1 MSKRTPDETIQSW
14 IERDLGAALDADELP
29 PAFEVDDLLQ
39 QMSALLTARRC
50 PVLTGEPGVG
60 KSAVITEFIRRARR
74 EPSNAFADRQMIQIS
89 LTRNASAARE
99 GEFGAEFKR
108 FVEAV
113 TAARGRYGLYI
124 RDLHAA
130 YRFDVEPQLQALAYG
145 FDGPILAEAEE
156 RMLRSLFEYA
166 PQLEQHYVA
175 LTVEEPSPERMQRL
189 LAAWRDESHR
199 RARRYHDDALDL
211 AYTLTSRFL
220 GRTRMPRAAIDFL
233 DQLGSLQPPDCE
245 VGPEQVI
252 ARFGATF
259 RVPRALIDP
268 RTSLDLEALESRFA
282 HEVLGQ
288 TEAVRA
294 MVRLIGMVKAGLS
307 DARRPFGVFLF
318 VGPTGVGKT
327 HVAQLLAEYLF
338 GSRERLL
345 RVNMADYP
353 EEHGAAA
360 LFGASCGNL
369 TDRRGTLTS
378 RVMGA
383 PFAVILLDEFE
394 KAHPKVHDR
403 FLQMM
408 DEGCFINGA
417 GETIG
422 VRSTIIIATSN
433 AGAEIYRGETF
444 GFRNVSDLAA
454 RDRELDRALQ
464 RHFRFEFLN
473 RFDQVVH
480 FHPLSREHMRAVALR
495 ELELLKRRSGIRQR
509 GLRLEIDESVVDW
522 LAVHGYDAD
531 YGARFL
537 KRTVERDVTT
547 ALADA
552 IVRQQPPAGA
562 TIELTVRAHKVTA
575 RWAEPAAPRRADVT
589 LPIGTVQSV
598 RTLDAES
605 LGAEA
610 DRLLAGAQGRLAALD
625 QRRREYSALV
635 EQMNDPAFWS
645 RSDERVPVLERF
657 RELDVAIQTEERLAE
672 PLRRLADLCAS
683 APERRRDVER
693 LARVVEAAAAAYH
706 DWTRRIAEEGPSAVW
721 LVISNVDP
729 LAPASAWL
737 EELVEMELAWSRR
750 VHLAASVAAYE
761 LRDNEL
767 ARAVLVVEG
776 LGALA
781 YLTMEA
787 GVHRQC
793 RHPMDDARAL
803 VEIVARQPHTA
814 CGGAAVARLAR
825 PRRGRFDL
833 TPAFRARVEVPSR
846 GVICEWLGVSA
857 AGLEH
862 AVADIT
868 RAWAARPA
876 EPARVAR
883 VYNEHG
889 GGARD
894 PRTGVSMP
902 HLRDVLRGGLD
913 KFLEGFRRMSP
924 SPENSIGA
932 PVAARGEA
940 R

>member
-1 MSKRTPDETIQSW
+1 MSKRTPEEIIQSW
-14 IERDLGAALDADELP
+14 IERDVSAALDADELA

-39 QMSALLTARRC
+39 QVGALLAAGRC

-60 KSAVITEFIRRARR
+60 KSAVITEYIRRARGDAAT
-74 EPSNAFADRQMIQIS
+74 PFAGRKILQVS

-99 GEFGAEFKR
+99 GEFGGDFKR
-108 FVEAV
+108 FVEAI
-113 TAARGRYGLYI
+113 TAARGRYALYI

-130 YRFDVEPQLQALAYG
+130 YRFDVEPQLQALAYS
-145 FDGPILAEAEE
+145 FDGPIVAEAEE

-166 PQLEQHYVA
+166 PQLEQHYVS
-175 LTVEEPSPERMQRL
+175 LTVEEPSPERMLRL
-189 LAAWRDESHR
+189 LAAWRDEQRR

-233 DQLGSLQPPDCE
+233 DQLGSLQPPDNE

-268 RTSLDLEALESRFA
+268 AAPLDLEALEQRFA
-282 HEVLGQ
+282 HEILGQ

-294 MVRLIGMVKAGLS
+294 MVRLIGMVKAGLC
-307 DARRPFGVFLF
+307 DVRRPFGVFLF

-353 EEHGAAA
+353 DESGASA
-360 LFGASCGNL
+360 LFGSPHGNL
-369 TDRRGTLTS
+369 TERRGTLTS
-378 RVMGA
+378 RVIGA

-408 DEGCFINGA
+408 DEGCFINAA
-417 GETIG
+417 GETIS

-444 GFRNVSDLAA
+444 GFRNLSDLAA

-495 ELELLKRRSGIRQR
+495 ELDLLRRRGGVRQR

-552 IVRQQPPAGA
+552 IVRQQPPHGA
-562 TIELTVRAHKVTA
+562 TIELTVRNHRVTA
-575 RWAEPAAPRRADVT
+575 RAVEPQTPRRTDVT
-589 LPIGTVQSV
+589 LPLGTVQSV

-605 LGAEA
+605 LDAEA
-610 DRLLAGAQGRLAALD
+610 DRLLAGAQGCLAALD

-645 RSDERVPVLERF
+645 RTDERTRVLERF
-657 RELDVAIQTEERLAE
+657 RELDVAIQTEERLAQ
-672 PLRRLADLCAS
+672 PLRRLADFGAS
-683 APERRRDVER
+683 PPERKRDVER
-693 LARVVEAAAAAYH
+693 LARVVEGAAAALH

-721 LVISNVDP
+721 VVISNVDP
-729 LAPASAWL
+729 LSPASAWL
-737 EELVEMELAWSRR
+737 EELVEMERAWARR
-750 VHLAASVAAYE
+750 VHLVSSVAALE
-761 LRDNEL
+761 LRENEL
-767 ARAVLVVEG
+767 ARVVLDVEG
-776 LGALA
+776 PGALA
-781 YLTMEA
+781 YLAMEA
-787 GVHRQC
+787 GIHRQA
-793 RHPMDDARAL
+793 RHPHDDARAL
-803 VEIVARQPHTA
+803 VEIIPRQPHATLA
-814 CGGAAVARLAR
+814 DGTVSRIAR
-825 PRRGRFDL
+825 PRRTRLDL
-833 TPAFRARVEVPSR
+833 APAFRARVVVPSR
-846 GVICEWLGVSA
+846 GIVCEWLGVA
-857 AGLEH
+857 AAALEH

-868 RAWAARPA
+868 RAWAARPL

-913 KFLEGFRRMSP
+913 KFLEGYRRMTPDS
-924 SPENSIGA
+924 GVDA
-932 PVAARGEA
+932 PVAVRGETG
-940 R
+940 